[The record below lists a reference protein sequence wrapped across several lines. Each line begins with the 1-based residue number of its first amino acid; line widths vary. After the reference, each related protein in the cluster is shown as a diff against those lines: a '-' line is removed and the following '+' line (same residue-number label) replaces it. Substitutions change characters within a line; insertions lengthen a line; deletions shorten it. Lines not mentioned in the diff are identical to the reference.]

1 MDDRC
6 DPNEL
11 ARLVRAGDVAALD
24 QMTRCFGDRL
34 HAVGCRCCRDADRAR
49 DAVQDALVA
58 ATASVRERNEIDR
71 LPAGA
76 AREKHLADYRG
87 EGSLEA
93 WLAKMTCNACKR
105 MERGRKNAPHAPLDG
120 LTSTAASP
128 EDAAARR
135 ELQDRLERA
144 LEALSAM
151 DRAILLLADGEGWT
165 APEIATRLGLGSA
178 AVRTRLMR
186 ARRRL
191 RARL

>member
-1 MDDRC
+1 MAKRAIRTTMDRSC
-6 DPNEL
+6 DPHEL

-58 ATASVRERNEIDR
+58 AGE
-71 LPAGA
+71 
-76 AREKHLADYRG
+76 HLDAYRG
-87 EGSLEA
+87 DGSLEA

-120 LTSTAASP
+120 LTAGAPSP
-128 EDAAARR
+128 EDEAARR
-135 ELQDRLERA
+135 ELQDRLELA
-144 LEALSAM
+144 LAALSAM

-165 APEIATRLGLGSA
+165 GPEIAARLGLGSA
-178 AVRTRLMR
+178 AVRTRLTR